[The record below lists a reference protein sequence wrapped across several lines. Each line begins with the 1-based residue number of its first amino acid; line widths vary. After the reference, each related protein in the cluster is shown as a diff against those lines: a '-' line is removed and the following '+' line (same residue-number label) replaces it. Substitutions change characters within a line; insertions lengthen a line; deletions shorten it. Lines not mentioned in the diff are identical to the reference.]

1 MFSDSNYDS
10 EITISDIWTNIEDG
24 IVFPI
29 GKFFFYSIFS
39 PFKIVYSKILWNRG
53 SSELIIGLIL

>member
-39 PFKIVYSKILWNRG
+39 PFKIVYSKIL
-53 SSELIIGLIL
+53 

>member
-29 GKFFFYSIFS
+29 GKFFLLNFFS
-39 PFKIVYSKILWNRG
+39 FQN
-53 SSELIIGLIL
+53 SSLKNSLK